1 MPMTENQSPLVLA
14 ARGISKRFGWVR
26 ALSDVS
32 IEVYEGSVVALLG
45 DNGAGKSTLLKIIAG
60 VHQPDEGEIWF
71 ASRHVNIGSPK
82 IASNLGIETVYQDLA
97 LCDNLDVVENLF
109 LGRERRWPDL
119 PLLGRFL
126 AGERMRRESAEAL
139 ALLGVRLPSLAMR
152 VGALSGGQRQAIAVA
167 RAGMWG
173 ARLVMLDEPT
183 AALGVKQAARVH
195 NLIRRLR
202 ERGVGIVLVTHNLPD
217 AFALAD
223 QLVVLRQG
231 QLVATLDPSRTTP
244 GKVIGVIM
252 GDTSATGTIAP

>member
-1 MPMTENQSPLVLA
+1 MTENQSPLVLA

-71 ASRHVNIGSPK
+71 ASRHVNIASPK

-173 ARLVMLDEPT
+173 GASLCWT
-183 AALGVKQAARVH
+183 S
-195 NLIRRLR
+195 
-202 ERGVGIVLVTHNLPD
+202 
-217 AFALAD
+217 
-223 QLVVLRQG
+223 RQPRSG
-231 QLVATLDPSRTTP
+231 
-244 GKVIGVIM
+244 
-252 GDTSATGTIAP
+252 

>member
-1 MPMTENQSPLVLA
+1 
-14 ARGISKRFGWVR
+14 
-26 ALSDVS
+26 
-32 IEVYEGSVVALLG
+32 
-45 DNGAGKSTLLKIIAG
+45 
-60 VHQPDEGEIWF
+60 
-71 ASRHVNIGSPK
+71 
-82 IASNLGIETVYQDLA
+82 
-97 LCDNLDVVENLF
+97 
-109 LGRERRWPDL
+109 
-119 PLLGRFL
+119 
-126 AGERMRRESAEAL
+126 
-139 ALLGVRLPSLAMR
+139 
-152 VGALSGGQRQAIAVA
+152 
-167 RAGMWG
+167 
-173 ARLVMLDEPT
+173 MLDEPT